1 MKFKKTILEN
11 GVRVITAPMTGNPT
25 VTVMVTVGTGS
36 FYEKPEWSGI
46 SHFLEHVCFKGTAKR
61 PSAKA
66 ITTELDSIGALYNAF
81 TMREAT
87 GFYAKAD
94 VKHFE
99 KIADVIADIF
109 KNPTIPEKEVEKEKG
124 VITGEI
130 DMYADDP
137 QEKISEALMKHMYEG
152 EPASRDVLGT
162 KETVNAITREA
173 LVEYKYSQYTG
184 PNTIVTIAGGIKEE
198 DMLMY
203 ARANFSDLENKLPS
217 PEFLTRDREQR
228 NFETVFI
235 TKPTDQAH
243 IVLAWRT
250 FDRSHPDR
258 YTANLIKHILKGG
271 MSSRLFIRLRDEMG
285 SGYYIGAV
293 SAVYKSFGAFLIST
307 GTKHERVPE
316 IVSAIL
322 AETQK
327 LSEEGVTAEEL
338 EKVKEYMRAH
348 RLMSLE
354 TSDDVAEYCAE
365 HELLEGTIL
374 TPAELDAIYTQITAE
389 DVIRVAKALFDKRK
403 LTVAAIGKGIDRVAV
418 KVAIRS

>member
-1 MKFKKTILEN
+1 
-11 GVRVITAPMTGNPT
+11 
-25 VTVMVTVGTGS
+25 
-36 FYEKPEWSGI
+36 
-46 SHFLEHVCFKGTAKR
+46 
-61 PSAKA
+61 
-66 ITTELDSIGALYNAF
+66 
-81 TMREAT
+81 
-87 GFYAKAD
+87 
-94 VKHFE
+94 
-99 KIADVIADIF
+99 
-109 KNPTIPEKEVEKEKG
+109 
-124 VITGEI
+124 
-130 DMYADDP
+130 MYADDP

>member
-1 MKFKKTILEN
+1 MKFKKTTLEN
-11 GVRVITAPMTGNPT
+11 GVRVITVPMSGNPT
-25 VTVMVTVGTGS
+25 VTVMVAVGTGS
-36 FYEKPEWSGI
+36 FYEKPEESGI

-61 PSAKA
+61 PTAKA

-94 VKHFE
+94 VKHFA
-99 KIADVIADIF
+99 KIADVVADIF
-109 KNPTIPEKEVEKEKG
+109 KNPTLPEKEIEKEKG

-137 QEKISEALMKHMYEG
+137 QEKISEALMKHMYKG

-162 KETVNAITREA
+162 KETVNAVTRDA
-173 LVEYKYSQYTG
+173 LVEYKQSQYTG
-184 PNTIVTIAGGIKEE
+184 PNTIVTIAGGVKEE
-198 DMLMY
+198 DMLAY
-203 ARANFSDLENKLPS
+203 ARSNFSDLENTLPS
-217 PEFLTRDREQR
+217 SEFLTRDKDQEAP
-228 NFETVFI
+228 ETVFVN
-235 TKPTDQAH
+235 KATDQAH
-243 IVLAWRT
+243 IVMAWRT

-258 YTANLIKHILKGG
+258 YVANLIKHILKGG
-271 MSSRLFIRLRDEMG
+271 MSSRLFMRLRDEMG

-322 AETQK
+322 AETEK
-327 LSEEGVTAEEL
+327 LATEGVTEEEL

-374 TPAELDAIYTQITAE
+374 TPAELDAIYTKVAAE
-389 DVIRVAKALFDKRK
+389 DVLRVAKILFDKKK
-403 LTVAAIGKGIDRVAV
+403 LTVAAIGKGIDKLAV
-418 KVAIRS
+418 KKAINS